1 MTITEKVNQVITE
14 AAEANINL
22 KSEVARAMLTEKIM
36 IAIGYHKL
44 EEQNNG
50 QTNWNRKKTRD
61 RTNNY
66 H

>member
-22 KSEVARAMLTEKIM
+22 KSEVARAVLAEKIM

-50 QTNWNRKKTRD
+50 
-61 RTNNY
+61 
-66 H
+66 